1 MLIELVKP
9 GEYGQAGSTTII
21 SEKDILELKDT
32 FKADVPITLGHNLAD
47 FMPALGWIKSVDIN
61 DKSLIGDIELTDLLK
76 DAYDKGLYKKWSI
89 GIRKDA
95 QGKKYLH
102 HLAFLGEVP
111 PKIKD
116 LKTLKSIEMSD
127 CSETW
132 LFEFADKPP
141 SLASLEIVDRPWN
154 VDEAR
159 KRIFDKYGI
168 DGLKEYCLYKD
179 PEADSE
185 NKTAYKFLVVDIVDQ
200 EPKIISKAL
209 SAALAYLH
217 GARGINIPET
227 VRQKVEPEIR
237 RLLEKKKEEEEMAD
251 NEELKKQK
259 EKADKLEGEIRALKK
274 DMLKAVMIGKIPQAK
289 HGLVMELADRLDI
302 EEQIELADGDK
313 KRKVSLFD
321 LLVEV
326 IKGIPM
332 AVKPGEMDMGDK
344 DNKDKGIDARKV
356 LNRI

>member
-1 MLIELVKP
+1 
-9 GEYGQAGSTTII
+9 
-21 SEKDILELKDT
+21 
-32 FKADVPITLGHNLAD
+32 
-47 FMPALGWIKSVDIN
+47 
-61 DKSLIGDIELTDLLK
+61 
-76 DAYDKGLYKKWSI
+76 
-89 GIRKDA
+89 
-95 QGKKYLH
+95 
-102 HLAFLGEVP
+102 
-111 PKIKD
+111 
-116 LKTLKSIEMSD
+116 MSD

-227 VRQKVEPEIR
+227 VRQKVEPGIR

-289 HGLVMELADRLDI
+289 HSLVMELADRLDI